1 MPTAK
6 NKPKDISSSHA
17 SASDAVNYAILF
29 LEAELSK
36 KRFLVPPGE
45 SELFLQMRRD
55 LPYFIH
61 DTDLSNTQILLN
73 RNYKPL
79 GNNSRTGEGWVDYKL
94 ATNSHVQLTLQQIAS
109 TVSEGCT
116 RGLFNDGNPPW
127 RGRKEATV
135 YLERLLKFREL
146 L

>member
-1 MPTAK
+1 MPIAK
-6 NKPKDISSSHA
+6 NKPQDISSSHA
-17 SASDAVNYAILF
+17 SASDAVDYAISF
-29 LEAELSK
+29 LSEELSK
-36 KRFLVPPGE
+36 KRFVVPPGE

-61 DTDLSNTQILLN
+61 DTDLPDTQVLLN

-79 GNNSRTGEGWVDYKL
+79 GNNSRTGEGWVDYNL
-94 ATNSHVQLTLQQIAS
+94 ATNFHVQLSPQQIAS
-109 TVSEGCT
+109 SVSQGCT

-127 RGRKEATV
+127 RGRKDATA